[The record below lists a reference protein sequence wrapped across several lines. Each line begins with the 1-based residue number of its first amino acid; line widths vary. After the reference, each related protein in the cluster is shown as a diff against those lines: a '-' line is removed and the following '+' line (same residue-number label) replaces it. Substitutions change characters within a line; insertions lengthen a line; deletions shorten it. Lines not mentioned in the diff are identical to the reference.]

1 MRFWIALLAVIG
13 VVGGNDNDQCVAD
26 NAVFTLASS
35 SSHTSILTN
44 AQSHLAVHIAVNSFA
59 EDIRSAV
66 PGSQVSIHNITSTG
80 EIEQFEDENIVIVGT
95 LSDDIMKEV
104 HAMANTNVTN
114 IENQWEAWSVEPTSL
129 ASKDILLVSGAD
141 RRGTIF
147 GLYTLS
153 EQMGVSPWHW

>member
-1 MRFWIALLAVIG
+1 M
-13 VVGGNDNDQCVAD
+13 
-26 NAVFTLASS
+26 
-35 SSHTSILTN
+35 
-44 AQSHLAVHIAVNSFA
+44 
-59 EDIRSAV
+59 
-66 PGSQVSIHNITSTG
+66 SIHNITSTG
-80 EIEQFEDENIVIVGT
+80 EIEQFENVNVVIVGT

-129 ASKDILLVSGAD
+129 ASKDVLIVSGSD